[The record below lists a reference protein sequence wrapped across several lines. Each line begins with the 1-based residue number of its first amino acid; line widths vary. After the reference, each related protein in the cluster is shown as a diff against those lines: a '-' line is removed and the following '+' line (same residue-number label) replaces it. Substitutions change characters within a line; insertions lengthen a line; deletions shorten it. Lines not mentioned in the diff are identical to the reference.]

1 MNENII
7 NTNENSAEIHRRK
20 REIIKTIL
28 IIFLVALLILTFFQ
42 NTIVNKSLPEIATET
57 CKSGSL
63 TEKFRGSGIIEAN
76 QFYEVTIDGNK
87 TINVININ
95 SGKKVEKGDVLFVLN
110 AEESPELEE
119 AENILSSLELDY
131 RKSLLTVPNSYANE
145 NLQIKNAKAD
155 LQALISRKQNAVLQA
170 QAIKNAKE
178 KLNTVNSSLNAA
190 SSELSEYQTYII
202 ALDTNSFEEL
212 SHEYSGEF
220 IALNNNLT
228 KQEEILAN
236 KKNTLDELIKM
247 NASESEILDAESAYN
262 EALTNQTEALDA
274 LDAKKNIVRDIF
286 VNKIRELETNISS
299 YNTEI
304 SSLENQ
310 ISSYTEASPEEIEML
325 ITEKERELE
334 SLIVNLD
341 EAKKSDDINK
351 QIEQLNLNSKKEAV
365 DKQREVVNKIKE
377 KSGTVEIV
385 SKYSGVVS
393 NVFVKVGETT
403 LPDTSLATIDIS
415 SEGYTLKISASP
427 DKTKKIK
434 VGTEAEIVNN
444 WSGDVSAVVTEIK
457 NDNISKDK
465 IITFNVTGN
474 VESGDSL
481 SVSIPCG
488 TSKYDTI
495 VPKNAVYEDS
505 NGKFVMILNFKN
517 TPLGNR
523 YYAER
528 VAVEVLAS
536 DDISSAVSGL
546 LNSGDYI
553 IANSSK
559 PIKPGD
565 QVRIKD

>member
-63 TEKFRGSGIIEAN
+63 TERFRGSGIIEAN

-87 TINVININ
+87 TIDVINIK

-155 LQALISRKQNAVLQA
+155 LQALISRKQTAVSQA
-170 QAIKNAKE
+170 QAKKNAIE

-274 LDAKKNIVRDIF
+274 LDAKKNTVRDIF

-403 LPDTSLATIDIS
+403 LPDTPLATIDIS

>member
-87 TINVININ
+87 TIDVINIK

-155 LQALISRKQNAVLQA
+155 LQALISRKQTAVSQA
-170 QAIKNAKE
+170 QAKKNAKE

-274 LDAKKNIVRDIF
+274 LDAKKNTVRDIF

-403 LPDTSLATIDIS
+403 LPDTPLATIDIS

-434 VGTEAEIVNN
+434 VGTEVEIVNN

>member
-87 TINVININ
+87 TIDVINIK

-155 LQALISRKQNAVLQA
+155 LQALISRKQTAVSQA

-274 LDAKKNIVRDIF
+274 LDAKKNTVRDIF

-403 LPDTSLATIDIS
+403 LPDTPLATIDIS

>member
-7 NTNENSAEIHRRK
+7 NTNENSAETHRRK

-63 TEKFRGSGIIEAN
+63 TEKFRGSGIVEAN

-87 TINVININ
+87 TIDVINIK

-155 LQALISRKQNAVLQA
+155 LQALISRKQTAVSQA
-170 QAIKNAKE
+170 QAKKNAKE

-274 LDAKKNIVRDIF
+274 LDAKKNTVRDIF

-351 QIEQLNLNSKKEAV
+351 QIEQLNLNNKKEAV

-403 LPDTSLATIDIS
+403 LPDTPLATIDIS

-457 NDNISKDK
+457 NDNVSKDK

>member
-87 TINVININ
+87 TIDVINIK

-155 LQALISRKQNAVLQA
+155 LQALISRKQTAVSQA
-170 QAIKNAKE
+170 QAKKNAIE
-178 KLNTVNSSLNAA
+178 KLNTVNSSLNVA

-274 LDAKKNIVRDIF
+274 LDAKKNTVRDIF

-403 LPDTSLATIDIS
+403 LPDTPLATIDIS

>member
-155 LQALISRKQNAVLQA
+155 LQALISRKQSADLQA

>member
-87 TINVININ
+87 TIDVINIK

-155 LQALISRKQNAVLQA
+155 LQALISRKQTAVSQA
-170 QAIKNAKE
+170 QAKKNAKE

-274 LDAKKNIVRDIF
+274 LDIKKNTVRDIF

-310 ISSYTEASPEEIEML
+310 ISSYTDASPEEIELL

-377 KSGTVEIV
+377 KSGTIEIV

-403 LPDTSLATIDIS
+403 LPDTPLTTIDIS

>member
-87 TINVININ
+87 TIDVINIK

-155 LQALISRKQNAVLQA
+155 LQALISRKQTAVSQA
-170 QAIKNAKE
+170 QAKKNAKE

-274 LDAKKNIVRDIF
+274 LDAKKNTVRDIF

-351 QIEQLNLNSKKEAV
+351 QIEQLNLNNKKEAV

-403 LPDTSLATIDIS
+403 LPDTPLATIDIS

>member
-87 TINVININ
+87 TIDVINIK

-155 LQALISRKQNAVLQA
+155 LQALISRKQTAVSQA

-236 KKNTLDELIKM
+236 KKNTIDELIKM

-262 EALTNQTEALDA
+262 EALTNQTETLDA
-274 LDAKKNIVRDIF
+274 LDAKKNTVRDIF

-403 LPDTSLATIDIS
+403 LPDTPLATIDIS

-434 VGTEAEIVNN
+434 VGTEVEIVNN

>member
-87 TINVININ
+87 TIDVINIK

-155 LQALISRKQNAVLQA
+155 LQALISRKQTAVSQA
-170 QAIKNAKE
+170 QAKKNAKE

-274 LDAKKNIVRDIF
+274 LNAKKNTVRDIF

-403 LPDTSLATIDIS
+403 LPDTPLATIDIS

>member
-87 TINVININ
+87 TIDVINIK

-155 LQALISRKQNAVLQA
+155 LQALISRKQTAVLQA

-190 SSELSEYQTYII
+190 SSELSEYQAYII

-228 KQEEILAN
+228 KQEEILVN

-274 LDAKKNIVRDIF
+274 FDAKKNTVRDIF

-341 EAKKSDDINK
+341 EAKKNDDINK
-351 QIEQLNLNSKKEAV
+351 QIEQLNLNNKKEAV

-403 LPDTSLATIDIS
+403 LPDTPLATIDIS

>member
-87 TINVININ
+87 TIDVINIK

-155 LQALISRKQNAVLQA
+155 LQALISRKQTAVSQA
-170 QAIKNAKE
+170 QAKKNAKE
-178 KLNTVNSSLNAA
+178 KVNTVNSSLNAA

-299 YNTEI
+299 YNIEI

-310 ISSYTEASPEEIEML
+310 ISSYTEVSPEEIEML

-341 EAKKSDDINK
+341 EVKKSDDINK

-403 LPDTSLATIDIS
+403 LPDTPLATIDIS
-415 SEGYTLKISASP
+415 SEGYTLKISALP

>member
-87 TINVININ
+87 TIDVINIK

-155 LQALISRKQNAVLQA
+155 LQALISRKQSAVLQA
-170 QAIKNAKE
+170 QAKKNAKE
-178 KLNTVNSSLNAA
+178 KLNTVNSSLNVA

-274 LDAKKNIVRDIF
+274 LDAKKNTVRDIF

-299 YNTEI
+299 YNAEI

-351 QIEQLNLNSKKEAV
+351 QVEQLNLNSKKEAV

-403 LPDTSLATIDIS
+403 LPDTPLATIDIS

>member
-87 TINVININ
+87 TIDVINIK

-155 LQALISRKQNAVLQA
+155 LQALISRKQSAVLQA

-274 LDAKKNIVRDIF
+274 LDAKKNTVRDIF

-403 LPDTSLATIDIS
+403 LPDTPLATIDIS

>member
-87 TINVININ
+87 TIDVINIK

-155 LQALISRKQNAVLQA
+155 LQALISRKQTAVSQA
-170 QAIKNAKE
+170 QAKKNAKE
-178 KLNTVNSSLNAA
+178 KVNTVNSSLNAA

-274 LDAKKNIVRDIF
+274 LDAKKNTVRDIF

-299 YNTEI
+299 YNIEI

-310 ISSYTEASPEEIEML
+310 ISSYTEVSPEEIEML

-341 EAKKSDDINK
+341 EVKKSDDINK

-403 LPDTSLATIDIS
+403 LPDTPLATIDIS
-415 SEGYTLKISASP
+415 SEGYTLKISALP

-444 WSGDVSAVVTEIK
+444 WSGDVSAIVTEIK

>member
-87 TINVININ
+87 TIDVINIK

-155 LQALISRKQNAVLQA
+155 LQALISRKQTAVSQA
-170 QAIKNAKE
+170 QAKKNAKE
-178 KLNTVNSSLNAA
+178 KLNTVNSSLNVA

-247 NASESEILDAESAYN
+247 NASESGILDAESAYN

-274 LDAKKNIVRDIF
+274 LDAKKNTVRDIF

-403 LPDTSLATIDIS
+403 LPDTPLATIDIS

>member
-87 TINVININ
+87 TIDVINIK

-155 LQALISRKQNAVLQA
+155 LQALISRKQTAVSQA
-170 QAIKNAKE
+170 QAKKNAKE

-274 LDAKKNIVRDIF
+274 LDIKKNTVRDIF

-310 ISSYTEASPEEIEML
+310 ISSYTEASPEEIELL

-377 KSGTVEIV
+377 KSGTIEIV

-403 LPDTSLATIDIS
+403 LPDTPLATIDIS

>member
-87 TINVININ
+87 TIDVINIK

-155 LQALISRKQNAVLQA
+155 LQALISRKQSAVLQA

-178 KLNTVNSSLNAA
+178 KLNTVNSSLNVA

-274 LDAKKNIVRDIF
+274 LDAKKNTVRDIF

-403 LPDTSLATIDIS
+403 LPDTPLATIDIS

-528 VAVEVLAS
+528 VAIEVLAS

-546 LNSGDYI
+546 LSSGDYI

>member
-87 TINVININ
+87 TIDVINIK

-155 LQALISRKQNAVLQA
+155 LQALISRKQTAVSQA
-170 QAIKNAKE
+170 QAKKNAKE

-274 LDAKKNIVRDIF
+274 LDAKKNTVRDIF
-286 VNKIRELETNISS
+286 VNKIRALETNISS

-403 LPDTSLATIDIS
+403 LPDTPLATIDIS

>member
-87 TINVININ
+87 TIDVINIK

-155 LQALISRKQNAVLQA
+155 LQALISRKQTAVSQA
-170 QAIKNAKE
+170 QAKKNAKE

-274 LDAKKNIVRDIF
+274 LDIKKNTVRDIF

-310 ISSYTEASPEEIEML
+310 ISSYTEASPEEIELL

-377 KSGTVEIV
+377 KSGTIEIV

-403 LPDTSLATIDIS
+403 LPDTPLTTIDIS

>member
-63 TEKFRGSGIIEAN
+63 TERFRGSGIIEAN
-76 QFYEVTIDGNK
+76 QFYEVTIDVKK
-87 TINVININ
+87 TIDVINIK

-155 LQALISRKQNAVLQA
+155 LQALISRKQSAVLQA

-274 LDAKKNIVRDIF
+274 LDAKKNTVRDIF

-299 YNTEI
+299 YNAEI

-403 LPDTSLATIDIS
+403 LPDTPLATIDIS

>member
-63 TEKFRGSGIIEAN
+63 TERFRGSGIIEAN

-87 TINVININ
+87 TIDVINIK

-155 LQALISRKQNAVLQA
+155 LQALISRKQSAVLQA

-274 LDAKKNIVRDIF
+274 LDAKKNTVRDIF

-299 YNTEI
+299 YNAEI

-403 LPDTSLATIDIS
+403 LPDTPLATIDIS

>member
-87 TINVININ
+87 TIDVINIK

-155 LQALISRKQNAVLQA
+155 LQALISRKQTAVSQA
-170 QAIKNAKE
+170 QAKKNAKE

-274 LDAKKNIVRDIF
+274 LDAKKNTVRDIF

-403 LPDTSLATIDIS
+403 LPDTPLATIDIS
-415 SEGYTLKISASP
+415 SEGYTLKISVSP

>member
-87 TINVININ
+87 TIDVINIK

-155 LQALISRKQNAVLQA
+155 LQALISRKQTAVSQA

-274 LDAKKNIVRDIF
+274 LDAKKNTVRDIF

-304 SSLENQ
+304 SLLENQ

-403 LPDTSLATIDIS
+403 LPDTPLATIDIS